1 MEASLLNDDLNTAGR
16 TGPGAT
22 AVDSERQRL
31 IEAAV
36 KAWERQLVDR
46 GARNTLLYYKDLK
59 QGTLDLSDSDSDAVK
74 ALLAGRT
81 VALSRLFSDPEKLTT
96 AAKRARTVR
105 AKATENF
112 EERGLRTLY
121 LARGMAT
128 WTNSRGTA
136 TPAAPMLLAELALTA
151 RGGAAEDFD
160 LTLSDD
166 WDFNPTLLHLLEVE
180 LSISLDAE
188 KLDDLANSGG
198 LDAVVEEVA
207 AATSEIAGWY
217 VETGRIV
224 VGNFS
229 YAKLPLVRDLELA
242 LESGELYA
250 NDLLA
255 AIAGDPGARDAVRA
269 RQSDVAINEP
279 DVIPPQ
285 DEFLVLDADAS
296 QSSVI
301 NAAVRGADL
310 VIEGP
315 PGTGKSQTIANLIG
329 TLAARGKR
337 VLFVAE
343 KRAAIDAV
351 LDRLR
356 NVGLGGIV
364 LDLHG
369 GVPSRRALAEELA
382 KTLAGA
388 LSAPLPNVTDTQ
400 ARLVRRRRELLDH
413 NEALHRQRE
422 PWGISMYEAQAG
434 ALTDDDMLRVDAR
447 FVGNVLETLTA
458 ETFAQAANELDR
470 FVSLGGLQLRAGFGP
485 WAAAFQAGSITAA
498 EHAQAVQQALTQLSS
513 GTLPDA
519 KQWINYVCT
528 NSGLRSPE
536 TISGWAQTLD
546 LINEVA
552 ATLTVFE
559 PDIFHDADG
568 RALEAICAA
577 MEPAAR
583 SGLSGFCAWHFNR
596 AVRSARRQLLRL
608 WRANKPSRRELY
620 AAAAAALQQ
629 RQRWATFTIDG
640 SAPRVPEQL
649 AEARSSIQQITAD
662 LDDIGG
668 WLGRSDL
675 ATLSLTELNQ
685 LLQALAGDQ
694 TTLSRLPEL
703 HRLHQAL
710 CRYGLDEFLAEISL
724 RQLRPD
730 QAVAALRF
738 AWCTSIT
745 DLLSMTDPVLVA
757 LDSSEQDRRVQD
769 FCDADRKHIDSG
781 PQRILRA
788 VAERAVRAQDEHR
801 DQADIV
807 EKEARKQRRHRP
819 VRELFQIAPDV
830 LTALKPCW
838 VMSPLVVA
846 QLLPPVACFDVVIFD
861 EASQITPADAV
872 GALLRANQAIVAG
885 DTKQLPPTRFFASTT
900 AADDGEADDEMALT
914 RDMESVLDVMGALLP
929 PPKGTRR
936 LRWHYRSRD
945 ERLIA
950 FSNAQASLYDWS
962 LTTFPGVA
970 GDDCIKHVLV
980 DRGVSVDGESS
991 DEEVR
996 RVIDLILEHAR
1007 NRPHESL
1014 GVIAMGI
1021 KHADRISEAL
1031 RRARAE
1037 NPELDEFFDL
1047 GPEGGTYD
1055 EPVFVKNLERVQ
1067 GDERDAIIL
1076 SVGYGKTPDG
1086 RMQYR
1091 FGPLNN
1097 DGGERRL
1104 NVAITRARQRMTVV
1118 SSFESANM
1126 DPNRLNKEGARMLKR
1141 YLEYVES
1148 GGAHLGNVAKD
1159 KPDLNPFERDVRD
1172 KLVDAGIPLVAQFGC
1187 SGYYID
1193 FAAQHPTKPG
1203 RMVLAIECDGA
1214 SYHSSETARDR
1225 DRLRQEH
1232 LERLGWRFHR
1242 IWSTEWFRH
1251 REREIQRAR
1260 DAYDAAVLA
1269 ADDLPTAVAVASPAP
1284 APAVSAVATRGPRPA
1299 LPRYPSI
1306 DDYTDEQLVQLIRW
1320 INSDTLLRTQDAL
1333 IDEAMRELGFTRR
1346 GSRIVA
1352 RLTAAIAAAK

>member
-1 MEASLLNDDLNTAGR
+1 MLNDDLNTVEEAGADAPTAA
-16 TGPGAT
+16 TG
-22 AVDSERQRL
+22 DSERQRL
-31 IEAAV
+31 IAAAV
-36 KAWERQLVDR
+36 GAWKGQLVDL
-46 GARNTLLYYKDLK
+46 GGRNTLLYYRDLK
-59 QGTLDLSDSDSDAVK
+59 QGTLDLSNADSDAVE
-74 ALLAGRT
+74 ALLARRT
-81 VALSRLFSDPEKLTT
+81 VALSRLVPDPETLTT

-105 AKATENF
+105 AKATENY

-121 LARGMAT
+121 LAWGMAT

-136 TPAAPMLLAELALTA
+136 TPAAPLLLAELSLTA

-166 WDFNPTLLHLLEVE
+166 WDFNPTLLHLLEVDFG
-180 LSISLDAE
+180 ISLDGE
-188 KLDDLANSGG
+188 KLDDLADSGG
-198 LDAVVEEVA
+198 LDAVIEKVS
-207 AATSEIAGWY
+207 AATSAIPGWD
-217 VETGRIV
+217 VTDRIV

-255 AIAGDPGARDAVRA
+255 AIAGHPGARDALRE
-269 RQSDVAINEP
+269 RHPDISINEP
-279 DVIPPQ
+279 DVMPPQ

-296 QSSVI
+296 QSFVI
-301 NAAVRGADL
+301 NAAVGGADL

-315 PGTGKSQTIANLIG
+315 PGTGKSQTIANLIA

-351 LDRLR
+351 LDRLGH
-356 NVGLGGIV
+356 VGLDGIV

-369 GVPSRRALAEELA
+369 GVSSRRALAQELA
-382 KTLAGA
+382 KTLAA
-388 LSAPLPNVTDTQ
+388 ASSAPLPNVTDTQ
-400 ARLVRRRRELLDH
+400 ARLVRRRQELLVH

-434 ALTDDDMLRVDAR
+434 AVTIDDTVRVDAR
-447 FVGNVLETLTA
+447 FVGSVLQTLTA
-458 ETFAQAANELDR
+458 ETFAQATVELDR
-470 FVSLGGLQLRAGFGP
+470 FVSLGGLQLRAGIGP
-485 WAAAFQAGSITAA
+485 WATALHAGSITAA

-513 GTLPDA
+513 STLPNA
-519 KQWINYVCT
+519 EQWISYVCT
-528 NSGLRSPE
+528 SCGLRSPD
-536 TISGWAQTLD
+536 TVSAWAQTLD
-546 LINEVA
+546 LIDEVA

-568 RALEAICAA
+568 RSLEAICDA
-577 MEPAAR
+577 MESAAR
-583 SGLSGFCAWHFNR
+583 SGPGGFGARHFNG
-596 AVRSARRQLLRL
+596 AARSARKQLRTL
-608 WRANKPSRRELY
+608 WKANKPSVRELY
-620 AAAAAALQQ
+620 GAAAAALQQ
-629 RQRWATFTIDG
+629 RRRWANFAIDG
-640 SAPRVPEQL
+640 TAPRVPEQL
-649 AEARSSIQQITAD
+649 AGARGSFQQTMAE
-662 LDDIGG
+662 LDNLGG
-668 WLGRSDL
+668 WLGRNDL
-675 ATLSLTELNQ
+675 ATLPLTQLIP
-685 LLQALAGDQ
+685 LLQSLSGDQ
-694 TTLSRLPEL
+694 ATLSRLPEL
-703 HRLHQAL
+703 YRLYQAL
-710 CRYGLDEFLAEISL
+710 RRYGLDEFLAEISV
-724 RQLRPD
+724 RQLSPD

-745 DLLSMTDPVLVA
+745 DLLSMTDPA
-757 LDSSEQDRRVQD
+757 LAAFDSSVQDRVVRD
-769 FCDADRKHIDSG
+769 FCDADRAHIRSG
-781 PQRILRA
+781 PERVRRA
-788 VAERAVRAQDEHR
+788 VAEHAVRAQDEHR

-807 EKEARKQRRHRP
+807 AQEARKQRRHRP
-819 VRELFQIAPDV
+819 VRELFQMAPDV

-872 GALLRANQAIVAG
+872 GALLRANRAIVAG

-900 AADDGEADDEMALT
+900 AADNGEADDEMALT

-929 PPKGTRR
+929 PPKGTRT

-970 GDDCIKHVLV
+970 GDDCISHELI
-980 DRGVSVDGESS
+980 DRGVSADGESS

-996 RVIDLILEHAR
+996 RVVDLILEHAR

-1021 KHADRISEAL
+1021 KHADRISETL

-1037 NPELDEFFDL
+1037 EPDLDDYFDL
-1047 GPEGGTYD
+1047 GPEGRTYP

-1086 RMQYR
+1086 RMLYR

-1118 SSFESANM
+1118 SSFESADM
-1126 DPNRLNKEGARMLKR
+1126 DPNRLNKEGARMLMR
-1141 YLEYVES
+1141 YLEYAES
-1148 GGAHLGNVAKD
+1148 GGADLGNVAKE

-1172 KLVDAGIPLVAQFGC
+1172 KLISAGIPLVPQFGC

-1193 FAAQHPTKPG
+1193 YAAQHPTKPG

-1242 IWSTEWFRH
+1242 IWSTDWFRH
-1251 REREIQRAR
+1251 REREIQRVRA
-1260 DAYDAAVLA
+1260 AYDAAVLA
-1269 ADDLPTAVAVASPAP
+1269 ADDPPSAVAVAPPAP
-1284 APAVSAVATRGPRPA
+1284 DAEISAVATRGPRPA
-1299 LPRYPSI
+1299 IPRYPSI
-1306 DDYTDEQLVQLIRW
+1306 DDYSDAQLVQLIRW

-1333 IDEAMRELGFTRR
+1333 IGEAMRELGFARR

-1352 RLTAAIAAAK
+1352 RLSAAIAAAR